1 MPVID
6 VFNIKREKVGELE
19 LSDFVFNAPNKPY
32 ILHEVVRMQLAK
44 KRAGTAS
51 TKGRSEVSGGGRK
64 PWRQK
69 GTGRARAGTI
79 RSPLWRGGGV
89 VFGPKPR
96 KYELKVPKKVRK
108 LALRIALSNKVR
120 ENQMMVL
127 DQFALERIKTKDFL
141 RIISELQLDGRIL
154 VVTNGR
160 DERVEKSARNIPWVK
175 VLPTEGINVFD
186 LMKYENLLL
195 SQDGVGKI
203 EEALGR

>member
-19 LSDFVFNAPNKPY
+19 LSDYVFNAPNKSY
-32 ILHEVVRMQLAK
+32 ILHEVIRIQLANR
-44 KRAGTAS
+44 RAGTAS

-79 RSPLWRGGGV
+79 RSPLWKGGGV

-96 KYELKVPKKVRK
+96 KYALKVPKKVRR

-120 ENQMMVL
+120 DQQMTVL
-127 DQFALERIKTKDFL
+127 DSFALERIKTKDFL
-141 RIISELQLDGRIL
+141 KIIGDLQLEGRVL
-154 VVTNGR
+154 VVVDGK
-160 DERVEKSARNIPWVK
+160 DEKVEKSARNIPWVK

-186 LMKYENLLL
+186 LLKYENLLL
-195 SQDGVGKI
+195 SRDGVGKI
-203 EEALGR
+203 EEALGK

>member
-6 VFNIKREKVGELE
+6 VFNIKRERVGELE
-19 LSDFVFNAPNKPY
+19 LSDYVFNAPNKSY
-32 ILHEVVRMQLAK
+32 ILHEVIRIQLANR
-44 KRAGTAS
+44 RAGTAS

-79 RSPLWRGGGV
+79 RSPLWKGGGV

-96 KYELKVPKKVRK
+96 KYALKVPKKVRR

-120 ENQMMVL
+120 DQQMTVL
-127 DQFALERIKTKDFL
+127 DSFALERIKTKDFL
-141 RIISELQLDGRIL
+141 KIIGDLQLEGRVL
-154 VVTNGR
+154 VVVDGR
-160 DERVEKSARNIPWVK
+160 DEKVEKSARNIPWVK

-186 LMKYENLLL
+186 LLKYENLLL
-195 SQDGVGKI
+195 SRDGVGKI
-203 EEALGR
+203 EEALGK

>member
-6 VFNIKREKVGELE
+6 VLNTKREKVGELE
-19 LSDFVFNAPNKPY
+19 LNDHVFNAPDKPY

-44 KRAGTAS
+44 RRAGTAS

-69 GTGRARAGTI
+69 GTGRARVGTI

-96 KYELKVPKKVRK
+96 SYEMKVPKKVRK
-108 LALRIALSNKVR
+108 LALRIALSTKFR
-120 ENQMMVL
+120 ENQMTVV
-127 DQFALERIKTKDFL
+127 DQFSMERIKTKDFL
-141 RIISELQLDGRIL
+141 QILENLQLEGKTL
-154 VVTNGR
+154 VITNGK
-160 DERVEKSARNIPWVK
+160 DEKVEKSARNIPWVK

-186 LMKYENLLL
+186 LLKYENLLM
-195 SQDGVGKI
+195 SRDSVGKV
-203 EEALGR
+203 EEALAK

>member
-19 LSDFVFNAPNKPY
+19 LSDYVFNAPNKSY
-32 ILHEVVRMQLAK
+32 ILHEVIRIQLANR
-44 KRAGTAS
+44 RAGTAS

-79 RSPLWRGGGV
+79 RSPLWKGGGV

-96 KYELKVPKKVRK
+96 KYALKVPKKVRR

-120 ENQMMVL
+120 DQQMTVL
-127 DQFALERIKTKDFL
+127 DSFALERIKTKDFL
-141 RIISELQLDGRIL
+141 KIIGDLQLEGRVL
-154 VVTNGR
+154 VVVDGR
-160 DERVEKSARNIPWVK
+160 DEKVEKSARNIPWVK

-186 LMKYENLLL
+186 LLKYENLLL
-195 SQDGVGKI
+195 SRDGVGKI
-203 EEALGR
+203 EEALGK